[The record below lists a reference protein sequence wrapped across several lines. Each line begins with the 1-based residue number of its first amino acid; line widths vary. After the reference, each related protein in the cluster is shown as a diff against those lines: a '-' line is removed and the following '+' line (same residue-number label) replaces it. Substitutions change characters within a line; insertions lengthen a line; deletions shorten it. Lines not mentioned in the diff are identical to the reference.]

1 MNTQLTSSLAIYI
14 TRHIIFSCHEILV
27 SHSVILSSDIINRHH
42 SKRLTVD
49 LIKYWPVFLIKY
61 KLMNFSFIHTIKLYF
76 NDYTNTFEATVLV
89 IKLFTL
95 VQNMKINTRQKR
107 ILDTERFRPPVV
119 FLLLLKTT
127 KYFCYISE
135 NENWHSR

>member
-1 MNTQLTSSLAIYI
+1 MHKYWERVNTQLTSSLAIYI

-49 LIKYWPVFLIKY
+49 LRKFWPVFLIKY
-61 KLMNFSFIHTIKLYF
+61 KLENYSFIHTIRLYF

-89 IKLFTL
+89 IKHFTL
-95 VQNMKINTRQKR
+95 VHNMEINTQQKE
-107 ILDTERFRPPVV
+107 ILDIEHFRPPVV
-119 FLLLLKTT
+119 F
-127 KYFCYISE
+127 YYY
-135 NENWHSR
+135 